1 MLMVHEKHPKIGA
14 AGSENGFVC
23 LEVNVIDCNA
33 TVTEKAPL
41 SLVVELLQD
50 VAAVAGLRHLPSVED
65 RPQQAPGLRR
75 SGASW
80 SGAGRAGG
88 EAKGPRAAVAAT
100 RGARAGLRGDS
111 GSARGCA
118 ATKDF
123 RCRTAAPA
131 APH

>member
-65 RPQQAPGLRR
+65 LGNAETPRSDRTSEKHLEQLLLR
-75 SGASW
+75 
-80 SGAGRAGG
+80 
-88 EAKGPRAAVAAT
+88 
-100 RGARAGLRGDS
+100 LCDL
-111 GSARGCA
+111 C
-118 ATKDF
+118 DF
-123 RCRTAAPA
+123 CCYYQV
-131 APH
+131 